1 MYLYIVIKVPTKTA
15 KIAGKGPAK
24 KDAKKAEL
32 KSRSKSGVVTHQ
44 CLYFKCMQKS
54 N

>member
-1 MYLYIVIKVPTKTA
+1 MYLYLVVKGPTKTA
-15 KIAGKGPAK
+15 KIGGKGPAK

-32 KSRSKSGVVTHQ
+32 KSRSKSGVVTH

>member
-1 MYLYIVIKVPTKTA
+1 MYLYIVIKVPTKRA
-15 KIAGKGPAK
+15 KVGGEGQAK

-32 KSRSKSGVVTHQ
+32 KSRSKSGVVTH